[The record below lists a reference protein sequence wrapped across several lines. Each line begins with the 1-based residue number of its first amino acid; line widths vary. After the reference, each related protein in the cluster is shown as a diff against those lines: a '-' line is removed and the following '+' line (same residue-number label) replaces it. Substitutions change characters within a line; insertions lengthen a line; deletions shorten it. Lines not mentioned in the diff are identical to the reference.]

1 MPQDIQ
7 FKRSLTTVAG
17 SLLFGQP
24 SWTDNNNSLYI
35 GNSSGVPVL
44 INKNFFVF
52 HGSRNANVSTD
63 QSLRREEGTF
73 ISTTPYI
80 VPYNSV
86 IYKVSA
92 ENENI
97 NNTRTWQLV
106 IEQNG
111 TVILTLTKPNTSNK
125 VVSANLNLSVNLND
139 ELVMYFRN
147 ATGVINKPSGV
158 IYGRSV

>member
-24 SWTDNNNSLYI
+24 SWTDNNSSLYI

-106 IEQNG
+106 IEQNA

-125 VVSANLNLSVNLND
+125 IVSANLNLTVSVND

-147 ATGVINKPSGV
+147 ASGIINKPGGI